1 MAITSEG
8 AVWLGT
14 YGEGVARLEGNQFR
28 RIHLDKIK
36 PDNAEALVKCMIA
49 DYDGNIWIGTVDNG
63 VICIGKDGRQSILNN
78 NNSPMASK
86 SIMSLAIDENGCLY
100 IGNSHGLFMY
110 DTRKHTFITPK
121 KVTETLQ
128 NEYFTSMFVDSR
140 GLIWAGSR
148 NGVWVYQRNNGELYH
163 LQTADGLSNNYIR
176 AIVEDEF
183 HYMWLSSDNGITRI
197 QVKEGDDAAR
207 FVCQPYFDEDGLQ
220 QANFYN
226 NASCSTKD
234 GRCLIGS
241 FKGYLQIQ
249 PSQSSISYPEMK
261 VLFTELYID
270 GKAVTVGDDTHALK
284 ESMHLT
290 KKVIIRHGVNNFAI
304 AVSCMNQDMKQRVSY
319 MYRMK
324 GHGESWTKV
333 NGNYIYFNELSAGSY
348 TLEVKAVAPGGWC
361 SEISTVQIVVKPPF
375 WLSVPA
381 WILYGL
387 LALGVLWFYI
397 RKLKKKQKET
407 MAVQKVEM
415 ELAQQYEMEE
425 KKIKFFTN
433 ISHDLRRLPYP
444 SSSRRWRK
452 CSPET

>member
-1 MAITSEG
+1 M
-8 AVWLGT
+8 
-14 YGEGVARLEGNQFR
+14 
-28 RIHLDKIK
+28 
-36 PDNAEALVKCMIA
+36 
-49 DYDGNIWIGTVDNG
+49 
-63 VICIGKDGRQSILNN
+63 
-78 NNSPMASK
+78 
-86 SIMSLAIDENGCLY
+86 
-100 IGNSHGLFMY
+100 
-110 DTRKHTFITPK
+110 
-121 KVTETLQ
+121 
-128 NEYFTSMFVDSR
+128 
-140 GLIWAGSR
+140 
-148 NGVWVYQRNNGELYH
+148 
-163 LQTADGLSNNYIR
+163 
-176 AIVEDEF
+176 EDEF

-207 FVCQPYFDEDGLQ
+207 FICQPYFDEDGLQ

-333 NGNYIYFNELSAGSY
+333 NGNYIYFNELSSGSY
-348 TLEVKAVAPGGWC
+348 TLEVKAVAPGGWS
-361 SEISTVQIVVKPPF
+361 SEISTIQIVVKPPF

-433 ISHDLRRLPYP
+433 ISHDLKTPLSLIIAPLGEVLSGNIEKPVRTELNDAQVGMDVAVLGIIVESLYQLLHQ
-444 SSSRRWRK
+444 
-452 CSPET
+452 